1 MTGISGA
8 GFGAGFSSG
17 AGGMVV
23 VEPAAMVAAAVE
35 LDAVAEGI
43 DAARHTHA
51 PALHAAPAGAEEVS
65 LTVSRNQHVVADSF
79 DVAAAAGAA
88 ELRRAAQ
95 ALRMQAAAYASS
107 DGAAA
112 SAVGA
117 LY

>member
-1 MTGISGA
+1 
-8 GFGAGFSSG
+8 
-17 AGGMVV
+17 MVV
-23 VEPAAMVAAAVE
+23 VEPAAMVAAAAE

-43 DAARHTHA
+43 DAARRTHS

-65 LTVSRNQHVVADSF
+65 LAVSRNQHAVADSF
-79 DVAAAAGAA
+79 DVAAATGAH

-95 ALRMQAAAYASS
+95 ALRLQAAAYGTS

>member
-1 MTGISGA
+1 M
-8 GFGAGFSSG
+8 
-17 AGGMVV
+17 V
-23 VEPAAMVAAAVE
+23 VEPAAMVAAAAE

-51 PALHAAPAGAEEVS
+51 PVLHAAPAGAEEVS